1 MLAAKTSLAAR
12 VDALGEDADTA
23 MGIENR
29 AKLEMRLKS
38 LEENQVW
45 ISTWVCRFISLSFK
59 VWKAKNS
66 DAIDWCSSVT
76 CLQAFKWREFVR
88 ENWLVINRFSSYS
101 FSMAY
106 LGRSKLMR

>member
-1 MLAAKTSLAAR
+1 MWLVTFLEDCSNFPYTLKFQFVKNLQISRMLAAKTSLAAR

-66 DAIDWCSSVT
+66 DAID
-76 CLQAFKWREFVR
+76 
-88 ENWLVINRFSSYS
+88 
-101 FSMAY
+101 
-106 LGRSKLMR
+106 